1 LRGAGKAPSAAER
14 VFSIPVGVP
23 FADAL
28 AAALLAET
36 KSDPLQLSRTTLLL
50 PTRRAC
56 RSLQTAFLDAAGGAA
71 LLLPR
76 LLPLGDIDEAELLLA
91 GELGADPAELEAPRT
106 LPTLERQLML
116 TELVRRAGEARRRPL
131 PPEQA
136 SELAAALARL
146 IDQVETERLS
156 FANLAELAPADLAA
170 HWHETVAFLEIVT
183 RAWPAIE
190 REAGG
195 IGPAAHR
202 NRLLS
207 AQAERW
213 RRDPPADPV
222 IVAGSTG
229 SIPATADLIATVAS
243 LPTGRVVLAGLSR
256 ARDAEYWKAVREDA
270 SHPQHGLI
278 RLLDR
283 LELAPDA
290 VRPWPVGAPAAA
302 VATRIGFLDEA
313 LLPAPLTDRWTR
325 KPRKTERERLLAAFA
340 GAERLDLSGAGE
352 AIGFRR
358 IDCANEQEEALAIAL
373 LLREA
378 IETSGRRAALVT
390 PDRGLARRVAAE
402 LRRWQIA
409 IDDSAGLPLGETPPG
424 ALLRLLAAAASDAA
438 PVPML
443 ALLKHPLVAG
453 GSAPAGFR
461 ARVRRLERAAL
472 RGPRPAPGL
481 AGIAAA
487 LRAAARH
494 DPAHRALIPW
504 FARLQALA
512 EPFFGL
518 VARGRVTVAEL
529 ARAHG
534 ALAEALAATEREPG
548 AARLWSGDAGEAA
561 ALFLEEL
568 VASAGAAGPIAG
580 RDYAALF
587 DALIAP
593 RVARPRHGRHPR
605 LFIWGLLEAR
615 LQQADLVVLGGLNEG
630 SWPPE
635 PPVDPWMSRPMR
647 EGFGLPSPERRI
659 GQAALDFAQAAA
671 APVAVLTRAIK
682 VDGQPTVPA
691 RWLTRIDALLKSKGI
706 EPAVIRADLP
716 YLGWVAAL
724 DRPGVIRPEQR
735 PAPCPPVILRPRKLS
750 VTEIE
755 TWMRDPYAIYAR
767 HVLRLRPLD
776 PIDASPDAATRGEA
790 IHRALERFL
799 ERYPAALPAEPLAEL
814 IGIGAAV
821 FGELLDR
828 PSVRSFWWPRFE
840 RIAQWFVAERRAELA
855 RIRRSFSERKGSIE
869 IAAPAGPFRLTAKA
883 DRIDLLA
890 DGRLAVVDYK
900 TGTLPRPRDI
910 ELGFA
915 PQLPLEAAIAA
926 AGGFEG
932 VAAASVA
939 GLAHWQLSG
948 GDPAGSVADIAGE
961 AAALAARALAG
972 VADLVRR
979 FDEAHTPYLPRP
991 SPAHAPRF
999 SDYAHLARVKAWSA
1013 GGAETGE

>member
-1 LRGAGKAPSAAER
+1 
-14 VFSIPVGVP
+14 
-23 FADAL
+23 
-28 AAALLAET
+28 
-36 KSDPLQLSRTTLLL
+36 
-50 PTRRAC
+50 
-56 RSLQTAFLDAAGGAA
+56 
-71 LLLPR
+71 
-76 LLPLGDIDEAELLLA
+76 
-91 GELGADPAELEAPRT
+91 
-106 LPTLERQLML
+106 ML
-116 TELVRRAGEARRRPL
+116 TELVRRAGEARERPL

-146 IDQVETERLS
+146 IDQVETERLT
-156 FANLAELAPADLAA
+156 FAKLVDLAPADLAA
-170 HWHETVAFLEIVT
+170 HWRETVEFLEIVT
-183 RAWPAIE
+183 EAWPAIE

-195 IGPAAHR
+195 VGPAAHR
-202 NRLLS
+202 NRLLE

-213 RRDPPADPV
+213 RREPPGDSV

-229 SIPATADLIATVAS
+229 SIPATADLIATVAT
-243 LPTGRVVLAGLSR
+243 LPAGRVVLGGLER
-256 ARDAEYWKAVREDA
+256 MRDAEYRSALAADP
-270 SHPQHGLI
+270 SHPQHGLV

-283 LELAPDA
+283 LGLAPDA
-290 VRPWPVGAPAAA
+290 VRPWPVGAPAPA
-302 VATRIGFLDEA
+302 VATRIGFLGEA

-325 KPRKTERERLLAAFA
+325 RSRKTERERLLAALA
-340 GAERLDLSGAGE
+340 GAERADATGRSE
-352 AIGFRR
+352 AVGFRR

-378 IETSGRRAALVT
+378 IETTGRRAALVT

-402 LRRWQIA
+402 LRRWDIA

-424 ALLRLLAAAASDAA
+424 ALLRLVAAAAADAA

-443 ALLKHPLVAG
+443 ALLKHPLVAC
-453 GSAPAGFR
+453 GSAPARFR

-472 RGPRPAPGL
+472 RGARPAPGL
-481 AGIAAA
+481 AGIAVA
-487 LRAAARH
+487 LRAAARR
-494 DPAHRALIPW
+494 DTGHRALLPW
-504 FARLQALA
+504 FARLQDLA
-512 EPFFGL
+512 EPFFAL
-518 VARGRVTVAEL
+518 VGRERVAVAEL

-534 ALAEALAATEREPG
+534 ALAEALAATDREPG

-561 ALFLEEL
+561 ASFVEEL

-587 DALIAP
+587 DALIQP
-593 RVARPRHGRHPR
+593 RVARPGHGRHPR

-635 PPVDPWMSRPMR
+635 PAVDPWMSRPMR
-647 EGFGLPSPERRI
+647 ESFGLPSAERRI
-659 GQAALDFAQAAA
+659 GQSALDFLQAAA
-671 APVAVLTRAIK
+671 APVAVLTRALK

-691 RWLTRIDALLKSKGI
+691 RWLTRIDALLKSKGL
-706 EPAVIRADLP
+706 EPAAIRGDLP

-724 DRPGVIRPEQR
+724 DRPRAIRPEQR
-735 PAPCPPVILRPRKLS
+735 PAPCPPVELRPRKLS

-767 HVLRLRPLD
+767 HVLGLRPLD

-799 ERYPAALPAEPLAEL
+799 ERHPQALPADPPAEL
-814 IGIGAAV
+814 LEIGAAV
-821 FGELLDR
+821 FGDLLDR

-840 RIAQWFVAERRAELA
+840 RIAHWFVAERRTGLA
-855 RIRRSFSERKGSIE
+855 RIDRSFSERKGSIE
-869 IAAPAGPFRLTAKA
+869 IDAPAGRFRLTAKA
-883 DRIDLLA
+883 DRIDRLR

-900 TGTLPRPRDI
+900 TGSLPKAREI

-926 AGGFEG
+926 AGGFDG
-932 VAAASVA
+932 IAAAPIA
-939 GLAHWQLSG
+939 ALAHWRLSG
-948 GDPAGSVADIAGE
+948 GDPAGEIEPVAGDLDELA
-961 AAALAARALAG
+961 AAALAGLAE
-972 VADLVRR
+972 LVRR
-979 FDEAHTPYLPRP
+979 FDAPATPYLPRP
-991 SPAHAPRF
+991 NPAHAPRF

-1013 GGAETGE
+1013 GGEEAGE